1 MVFTSL
7 KVHSVHLGTIAY
19 STEDV
24 HLVIKALCNLL
35 PPSLR
40 SEAQSKVKKQRI
52 TGHFGNKI
60 YRITYTVKKKNTMTV
75 CHYILREKIN
85 KMAQS
90 FISRS
95 MEKLYDSKNQ
105 EFFIRVSKGRLVS
118 DEITIASGSE
128 SPIRVVIKFQQ
139 YGGSRSERTKRAWKF
154 ILSEMSSGEGSP
166 ET

>member
-7 KVHSVHLGTIAY
+7 KVQSVHLGTIAY

-24 HLVIKALCNLL
+24 HLVIRAFCNLL

-40 SEAQSKVKKQRI
+40 DEAQSKAKKQRI
-52 TGHFGNKI
+52 TGYFGNKI
-60 YRITYTVKKKNTMTV
+60 WRITYTVKKKNAMTV
-75 CHYILREKIN
+75 CHYILREKLDEI
-85 KMAQS
+85 AQS

-95 MEKLYDSKNQ
+95 MEKLYDPKNQ
-105 EFFIRVSKGRLVS
+105 EFFVRVSKGRLIS
-118 DEITIASGSE
+118 DEMTIASGSE

-139 YGGSRSERTKRAWKF
+139 YGGSRGERAERVRKF
-154 ILSEMSSGEGSP
+154 ILSEISSGEASP